1 MFGVCEAVY
10 YGVMVTV
17 QGSGGEP
24 WDLVF
29 IWMLKTQ
36 LNIVSNKSP
45 SNQQHLSF
53 GGGGVEAGW
62 TPRRS
67 EAPQAVPQQFC
78 GVCAHTVLQGNQ
90 CQWVGCCHGELY
102 LI

>member
-45 SNQQHLSF
+45 SNQQHFSF
-53 GGGGVEAGW
+53 GGGGLRQGGHLGAPRLLRPFLSSFVVCVHTLCCRETNVSGW
-62 TPRRS
+62 AAAMGS
-67 EAPQAVPQQFC
+67 C
-78 GVCAHTVLQGNQ
+78 
-90 CQWVGCCHGELY
+90 
-102 LI
+102 I